1 MENSLPTCTSVCN
14 VVCIHDAPLSYGGLR
29 VTAKHSREAGAEQHT
44 ELTGVP
50 IIIGIDIDIWINCR
64 GGQNDPIIDSIDT
77 NTGISIRLIRMHWI
91 NTFSIFNF
99 QNESR

>member
-1 MENSLPTCTSVCN
+1 MVFHAFIKVGGAIVENSLPTCTSVFN
-14 VVCIHDAPLSYGGLR
+14 VVCIHDAPLSYGGLP

-64 GGQNDPIIDSIDT
+64 GWAERSNY
-77 NTGISIRLIRMHWI
+77 R
-91 NTFSIFNF
+91 
-99 QNESR
+99 